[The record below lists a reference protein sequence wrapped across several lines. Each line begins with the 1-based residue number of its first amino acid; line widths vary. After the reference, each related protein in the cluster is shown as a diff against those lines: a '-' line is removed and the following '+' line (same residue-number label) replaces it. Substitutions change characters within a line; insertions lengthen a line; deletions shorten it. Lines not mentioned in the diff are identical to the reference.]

1 MDNADKQRHATQSNP
16 AHTKLHLVL
25 KLLLPLRC
33 IATRLMESIRSCA
46 VKLTVVLAF
55 AGAMPSL
62 GWAEK
67 DPQER
72 VSGNQKQTR
81 SQLEVNNLFG
91 SHTPVTLK
99 VIPGR
104 QKDIDE
110 LDGPAIPAKVCISG
124 RANSCYVAQAAKT
137 NFARNPRISLLTIEG
152 NYAVVLLSASYLRIN
167 DEWKLVTLLG
177 QSRDGKLTNLL
188 PSLVFTLQGDIRIWR
203 DEQISA
209 SPLLTATDYYWTA
222 MPPEETHFSDHH
234 YRISTYKF
242 CAERKRYLR
251 VDDFITPKKF
261 PGLDDENHPGEIV
274 LKAEMAHVRKRLLQ
288 HQAIVKSSC

>member
-104 QKDIDE
+104 Q
-110 LDGPAIPAKVCISG
+110 G
-124 RANSCYVAQAAKT
+124 Y
-137 NFARNPRISLLTIEG
+137 
-152 NYAVVLLSASYLRIN
+152 
-167 DEWKLVTLLG
+167 
-177 QSRDGKLTNLL
+177 
-188 PSLVFTLQGDIRIWR
+188 
-203 DEQISA
+203 
-209 SPLLTATDYYWTA
+209 
-222 MPPEETHFSDHH
+222 
-234 YRISTYKF
+234 
-242 CAERKRYLR
+242 
-251 VDDFITPKKF
+251 
-261 PGLDDENHPGEIV
+261 
-274 LKAEMAHVRKRLLQ
+274 
-288 HQAIVKSSC
+288 